1 MFGLISGIFLALV
14 FERKNAMTVKNMSII
29 ALVCGIVGIVGPFIP
44 GVKYISF
51 ICGVAGIVLG
61 ALALKK
67 VKASGETES
76 KGFAVAGLVTG
87 IVGTAVSVIGMIC
100 IICTMVVGA
109 AALGGMMETSE
120 GQSMIEDIINMAQSM

>member
-1 MFGLISGIFLALV
+1 
-14 FERKNAMTVKNMSII
+14 MTVKNMSII